1 MAVCVC
7 LWGEGPYLW
16 RIGIL
21 AQQLHLVLDTVEPV
35 IVVLEPFL
43 GLDQLIVDVLLRGSQ
58 GSDPALV
65 LAGGLMGVS
74 W

>member
-1 MAVCVC
+1 MRVFG
-7 LWGEGPYLW
+7 GEGPYLW

-21 AQQLHLVLDTVEPV
+21 AQQLHLVLDAVEPV